1 MAGMKFTT
9 KEVTEDT
16 AEVSQNR
23 EFRRRFVG
31 DQAELLNNL
40 CDALQANFGIKGSQ
54 PQHVLI
60 DALFRAAMRAGSL
73 EFQVNGKLQVLDVS
87 EASYG
92 NVLGLLRETQ
102 SWETSKSG
110 TGGAPSTA
118 PASQPQGQSEAE
130 SAAGKQ
136 APSLIPELTAQEMQ
150 LLASQAQ
157 PEVVIEEPTAPS
169 EADQAG
175 QPDSDVEGD
184 AKNQLPMQLDEANE
198 SSPVAEA
205 VHEPDASQSAPVATP
220 DAKPAR
226 VKPAKPDFNAA
237 MTGKKGS

>member
-9 KEVTEDT
+9 KEVTEAT
-16 AEVSQNR
+16 LEVPQNR
-23 EFRRRFVG
+23 IFRRRFMG
-31 DQAELLNNL
+31 DQADLLNNF
-40 CDALQANFGIKGSQ
+40 CDAIEANFGVKSQ
-54 PQHVLI
+54 PQTVLL

-73 EFQVNGKLQVLDVS
+73 ELYVDGKLQVIDIS

-102 SWETSKSG
+102 SWSSSKH
-110 TGGAPSTA
+110 GAEGSSSAA
-118 PASQPQGQSEAE
+118 PDSQPQSQSEVE

-136 APSLIPELTAQEMQ
+136 APSLIPEFTAQEMQ
-150 LLASQAQ
+150 LLASQTQ
-157 PEVVIEEPTAPS
+157 PGVVIEEPAAPS
-169 EADQAG
+169 EAGQAE
-175 QPDSDVEGD
+175 QPESDEEGD
-184 AKNQLPMQLDEANE
+184 AKSQLPMQLDEAND

>member
-54 PQHVLI
+54 PQHVLL

-102 SWETSKSG
+102 SWETSKSAG
-110 TGGAPSTA
+110 AAPSVA
-118 PASQPQGQSEAE
+118 PTSQPQGQSEVE

-136 APSLIPELTAQEMQ
+136 APSLIPELTAQELQ

-157 PEVVIEEPTAPS
+157 PEMVIEGPAAPS
-169 EADQAG
+169 EAGQAE
-175 QPDSDVEGD
+175 QPESDEEGD
-184 AKNQLPMQLDEANE
+184 AKNQLPMQLDEANQ
-198 SSPVAEA
+198 SPPVAEA
-205 VHEPDASQSAPVATP
+205 AHEPDASQSAPVATP

-226 VKPAKPDFNAA
+226 AKPAKPDFNAA